1 MNQAHLDM
9 DDSADFAVGPMQ
21 EMLRAE
27 AIKREEAERMEAE
40 RLAFLSADYT
50 KRERQYVEMQGRPAW
65 PARRCSPEVQP
76 VPAEAATEI
85 GAEDQS
91 ESADAEVMVWL
102 LKGLCVV
109 VTALLCAWVIAW
121 AAYV

>member
-1 MNQAHLDM
+1 MNTHEWA
-9 DDSADFAVGPMQ
+9 DSMADW
-21 EMLRAE
+21 AE
-27 AIKREEAERMEAE
+27 HQDFERD

-109 VTALLCAWVIAW
+109 VAALLCVWLIAG
-121 AAYV
+121 AAHV